1 MNAFLVFPLLVAAG
15 VALVFQ
21 NLLMVKI
28 TQSVSTVLIT
38 LAINSAVGLVLLLAS
53 LLARKGLAGL
63 GEMVQAM
70 QPWLVLPGLLG
81 SFFVFAGI
89 MGYQSIGAAATI
101 AVLVASQLLTGMLVQ
116 ARQTHALPDVS
127 ALLGAVL
134 LMAGVV
140 LILRART

>member
-70 QPWLVLPGLLG
+70 QPWLLLPGLLG

-101 AVLVASQLLTGMLVQ
+101 AVLVASQLLTGMVVQ
-116 ARQTHALPDVS
+116 MRQTHTLPDVS

-140 LILRART
+140 LILRARA

>member
-15 VALVFQ
+15 MALVFQ

-63 GEMVQAM
+63 SEMVQAM

-116 ARQTHALPDVS
+116 MRQTHTLPDVS

-140 LILRART
+140 LILRARA

>member
-70 QPWLVLPGLLG
+70 QPWLLLPGLLG

-101 AVLVASQLLTGMLVQ
+101 AVLVASQLLTGMVVQ
-116 ARQTHALPDVS
+116 MRQTHALPDVS

-140 LILRART
+140 LILRARA

>member
-15 VALVFQ
+15 VALVLQ

-53 LLARKGLAGL
+53 LLARKGVAGL

-101 AVLVASQLLTGMLVQ
+101 AVLVASQLITGLLVQ
-116 ARQTHALPDVS
+116 ARQTHALPDTGS
-127 ALLGAVL
+127 LLGAVL

-140 LILRART
+140 LILRARA